1 MWSRD
6 NVPRPHQ
13 ELLTPDDGAV
23 TRLRLSSLGGRG
35 RCSSRISLGHSCG
48 LIANIDDLEWIVFW
62 LSTTLSWLKLLRL
75 NEWNDWW
82 GCLCLQSK
90 TKTFDKTDDTDFIQ
104 TRIYETEY
112 LISVSTTPTFLQ
124 WSPNIYWLSTVT
136 DLSCHQLKH
145 FLLCSRSGADC
156 QIAAPSL
163 HLLWPG
169 NSSQTSPQVRFTE
182 ISWRMTKVEILR
194 YNINLNRVI
203 FITKL
208 IQDIHY

>member
-124 WSPNIYWLSTVT
+124 WSPNIDWLSTVI
-136 DLSCHQLKH
+136 DPSVCLSGCQCCLCLQLTE
-145 FLLCSRSGADC
+145 LQCLSPPPAVTLGCSTGLVWLSMAMARVLTRCGGGRRPDHGAERS
-156 QIAAPSL
+156 
-163 HLLWPG
+163 H
-169 NSSQTSPQVRFTE
+169 
-182 ISWRMTKVEILR
+182 
-194 YNINLNRVI
+194 
-203 FITKL
+203 
-208 IQDIHY
+208 

>member
-6 NVPRPHQ
+6 IVPGPHQ
-13 ELLTPDDGAV
+13 KLLTPDDGPV

-75 NEWNDWW
+75 NEWW

-90 TKTFDKTDDTDFIQ
+90 TKTLDKTDDTDFIQ
-104 TRIYETEY
+104 TRNYETEY

-124 WSPNIYWLSTVT
+124 WSPNIDWLSTVHC
-136 DLSCHQLKH
+136 DWPVCLSVWVSVLSM
-145 FLLCSRSGADC
+145 F
-156 QIAAPSL
+156 AAHRAPVSQPS
-163 HLLWPG
+163 P
-169 NSSQTSPQVRFTE
+169 SSDTG
-182 ISWRMTKVEILR
+182 L
-194 YNINLNRVI
+194 LNRFGLALHGHGQGPDKVRRWEEAWPWSWE
-203 FITKL
+203 KPL
-208 IQDIHY
+208 NVKCVP